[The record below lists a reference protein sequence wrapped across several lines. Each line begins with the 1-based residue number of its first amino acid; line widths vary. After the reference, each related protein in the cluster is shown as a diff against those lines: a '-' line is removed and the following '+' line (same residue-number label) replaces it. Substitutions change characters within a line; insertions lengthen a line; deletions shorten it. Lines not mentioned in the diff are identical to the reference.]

1 MPLTNEFRASLEK
14 WQGLGTKFGWQQL
27 VGWTGRC
34 PPPQKVRVLSNR
46 PQSPSSKSSNS
57 SYAPVDMAPWLLVCT
72 FAVDITLRQ
81 QDNFLKLWQGN
92 VESKAVT
99 STGNGEIFS
108 QGKNYYLSGLWSSVV
123 SIWRG
128 FDPLAYT
135 GRIVGPKFRGWQ
147 FFLSFNYLSSSQE
160 HTTVITNSF
169 QSHQP
174 NWKNSLPTSF
184 LELLPLKLLWLWTWH
199 TQGFKYDNQEMNS
212 FVFGI
217 PTSAACTLNF
227 VHWPMSCCIKL
238 QRVYEP

>member
-1 MPLTNEFRASLEK
+1 M
-14 WQGLGTKFGWQQL
+14 
-27 VGWTGRC
+27 
-34 PPPQKVRVLSNR
+34 
-46 PQSPSSKSSNS
+46 
-57 SYAPVDMAPWLLVCT
+57 
-72 FAVDITLRQ
+72 
-81 QDNFLKLWQGN
+81 
-92 VESKAVT
+92 
-99 STGNGEIFS
+99 
-108 QGKNYYLSGLWSSVV
+108 V

-184 LELLPLKLLWLWTWH
+184 LELLPLKSLWLWTWH

-217 PTSAACTLNF
+217 PTSAACTLILFIDLCHAVLSYKEFMSHSTACFIDLWNVFFIKSTSFIWKHFADQNLLGQKNF
-227 VHWPMSCCIKL
+227 LLLTRSSSQKKL
-238 QRVYEP
+238 KESDSILLCGLPFCFGTSW